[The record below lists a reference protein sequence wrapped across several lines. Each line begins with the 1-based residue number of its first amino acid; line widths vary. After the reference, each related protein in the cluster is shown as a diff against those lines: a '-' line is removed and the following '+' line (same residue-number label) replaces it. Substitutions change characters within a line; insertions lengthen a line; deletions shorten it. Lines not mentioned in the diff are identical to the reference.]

1 MMKNWAFGII
11 LAAVAVTPAW
21 AGNITTITFGNVS
34 RDIGNLGPIT
44 EGSYQYNAVGAS
56 WSIQQNFGGPNPVVL
71 PSEALTTFFG
81 IPPTVGN
88 TITFTRLDGGTFSF
102 LSVDIFG
109 RLPGVTNDVVQA
121 QGFRNG
127 TEVATLTL
135 QSSVQAYK
143 TVQAGP
149 LFNTP
154 IDTLRFV
161 ETQSNSSSLIMDNVA
176 LQVPEPASF
185 FLVALAAPVLL
196 VRWRQRRRVTK

>member
-1 MMKNWAFGII
+1 MMKKWASGII
-11 LAAVAVTPAW
+11 LAAVAATPAW
-21 AGNITTITFGNVS
+21 AANVATITFGNVS

-56 WSIQQNFGGPNPVVL
+56 WSIEQNYGGPNPVVL

-88 TITFTRLDGGTFSF
+88 TITFTRLDGHTFNF

-109 RLPGVTNDVVQA
+109 RLPGVTNDIVQA
-121 QGFRNG
+121 QGFLNG
-127 TEVATLTL
+127 TEVATLNL

-143 TVQAGP
+143 TIQAGP

-154 IDTLRFV
+154 IDTLRF
-161 ETQSNSSSLIMDNVA
+161 EEIQSNNSSLIMDNIV

-185 FLVALAAPVLL
+185 LLIALAAPVLL
-196 VRWRQRRRVTK
+196 VRRRERRR